1 MDTGTAVV
9 GTGLVVALG
18 HWTQEKQIDIKVFV
32 GIGVY
37 AVSLA
42 FIQQGSPELA
52 GKFAL
57 LVLLAA
63 LFYYAVPIARKMGFT
78 R

>member
-9 GTGLVVALG
+9 ATGLVVALG
-18 HWTQEKQIDIKVFV
+18 HWTQNKPLDVKVFV
-32 GIGVY
+32 GVGVY

-42 FIQQGSPELA
+42 LIQQGSPELA
-52 GKFAL
+52 SQFAL
-57 LVLLAA
+57 LVLLTA
-63 LFYYAVPIARKMGFT
+63 LFFYVVPIARKMGFT